1 MSLDFQLHFIIYLK
15 TLLLFIFCLHHAACG
30 ILILQPGIKP
40 APTALQAQSLNHWIA
55 MEVPS
60 YILSPVRPPF

>member
-1 MSLDFQLHFIIYLK
+1 MQHVGSF
-15 TLLLFIFCLHHAACG
+15 FIFLFFFPEHISVGAKACG

-60 YILSPVRPPF
+60 YILSPARPPF